1 MNELLL
7 QGLSELGLDVSRAET
22 LERFSSLLLE
32 KNQVM
37 NLTAITEPDAVAQL
51 HLLDSAAL
59 LPFVDLTGKT
69 VVDVGTG
76 AGFPGMPLRILKD
89 DFDLTLLDSLGKR
102 VNWLQEVCDELQLK
116 RVACV
121 HARAEEFAMQH
132 REQFDIATSRAVAQL
147 SILSELCLPLIKVG
161 GQFAAMKSVDTEDE
175 IAAAKSAIKT
185 LGGHIVKVEDYT
197 IPTSDVVHRL
207 VIVEKVSPTP
217 ARLSARLRQD
227 QKSPAVTH
235 QIHKKEVRA
244 LSQVIAVVSGK
255 GGTGKTSFTTLTGMA
270 LAQLGKKT
278 LLLDCDIGLRNLDLY
293 LGVSDR
299 ALMDFTDVIAGRTT
313 LAQAV
318 VRHPL
323 YPNLYLLTAPVS
335 FGVRLP
341 SKREMQRLI
350 DEIRRHFDFCLI
362 DAAAGI
368 GEAFA
373 LATCCAD
380 RAVVV
385 TTNDPSSLRD
395 AQRTVMELHRFP
407 SGYLHLV
414 VNRVRRK
421 LLQSLHTTIDDAIDA
436 AGLPLLG
443 VIPED
448 ENVPA
453 VLGRGLSQH
462 LKYRSGALCAC
473 ENIARR
479 LCGERVRLM
488 RL

>member
-1 MNELLL
+1 MRALLS

-32 KNQVM
+32 KNNVM

-69 VVDVGTG
+69 VIDVGTG

-89 DFDLTLLDSLGKR
+89 DFDLTLPDSLGKR
-102 VNWLQEVCDELQLK
+102 VNWLSEVCDELQLK

-161 GQFAAMKSVDTEDE
+161 GQFIAMKSVDTEDE

-197 IPTSDVVHRL
+197 IPTTR
-207 VIVEKVSPTP
+207 
-217 ARLSARLRQD
+217 
-227 QKSPAVTH
+227 

-453 VLGRGLSQH
+453 VLGRGLSQR